1 VKKLLEVVN
10 DQSTNSPVERYYM
23 LEVDLSDSGDQMR
36 AIVFFVSVGVLAM
49 FFIYRQAIQVGP
61 PGVISAGQ
69 KAPDFTL
76 KFSLNNQD
84 GESVKLS
91 DYRGRLVFL
100 HFWASW
106 CPPCVAEAQ
115 DIEKLKNAMN
125 GRPFQMLPI
134 SIDIEA
140 DAVREFDNRYDVT
153 LPALLDPG
161 QQIARGLYRITGPPE
176 TFLIGADG
184 IVLRHIIGP
193 AAWSD
198 PRILASLESM
208 LPES

>member
-1 VKKLLEVVN
+1 
-10 DQSTNSPVERYYM
+10 M
-23 LEVDLSDSGDQMR
+23 LEVDMSDSHDQMR
-36 AIVFFVSVGVLAM
+36 AIVFFVSAGVLAM
-49 FFIYRQAIQVGP
+49 FFVYRQVSQVGP

-76 KFSLNNQD
+76 KFPLKNQH
-84 GESVKLS
+84 GKSVKLS
-91 DYRGRLVFL
+91 DYRGKLVFL

-106 CPPCVAEAQ
+106 CRPCVAEAQ

-134 SIDIEA
+134 SIDNEP
-140 DAVREFDNRYDVT
+140 DAVREFDKRYDVT
-153 LPALLDPG
+153 LPALIDPG
-161 QQIARGLYRITGPPE
+161 QQIARGLYQITGPPE

-184 IVLRHIIGP
+184 IVLRHFVGRV
-193 AAWSD
+193 AWSD
-198 PRILASLESM
+198 PRVLASLESM

>member
-1 VKKLLEVVN
+1 
-10 DQSTNSPVERYYM
+10 M
-23 LEVDLSDSGDQMR
+23 SDSRDKMK
-36 AIVFFVSVGVLAM
+36 AIVFFVSAGVLAM
-49 FFIYRQAIQVGP
+49 FFVYRQVIQVGP

-76 KFSLNNQD
+76 KFPLKNQD
-84 GESVKLS
+84 GKSVKLS
-91 DYRGRLVFL
+91 DYRGKLVFL

-115 DIEKLKNAMN
+115 DIEKLKNTMN

-140 DAVREFDNRYDVT
+140 DAVREFDKRYDVT
-153 LPALLDPG
+153 LPALIDPG
-161 QQIARGLYRITGPPE
+161 QQIARGLYQVTGPPE

-184 IVLRHIIGP
+184 IVLRHFVGP
-193 AAWSD
+193 VAWSD

>member
-1 VKKLLEVVN
+1 MV
-10 DQSTNSPVERYYM
+10 
-23 LEVDLSDSGDQMR
+23 EVDLSDSRDQMR
-36 AIVFFVSVGVLAM
+36 AIVFLVFVLVLAM
-49 FFIYRQAIQVGP
+49 FFVYRQAIQVGP

-69 KAPDFTL
+69 LAPDFTF
-76 KFSLNNQD
+76 KFPLRNHD
-84 GESVKLS
+84 GKSVKLS
-91 DYRGRLVFL
+91 DYRGKLVFL

-106 CPPCVAEAQ
+106 CPPCVAEAP

-140 DAVREFDNRYDVT
+140 DAVREFDKRYDVT

-161 QQIARGLYRITGPPE
+161 QQIARGLYKITGPPE

-184 IVLRHIIGP
+184 IVLRHIVGP
-193 AAWSD
+193 VAWSD
-198 PRILASLESM
+198 PSVLASLESM
-208 LPES
+208 LPEES